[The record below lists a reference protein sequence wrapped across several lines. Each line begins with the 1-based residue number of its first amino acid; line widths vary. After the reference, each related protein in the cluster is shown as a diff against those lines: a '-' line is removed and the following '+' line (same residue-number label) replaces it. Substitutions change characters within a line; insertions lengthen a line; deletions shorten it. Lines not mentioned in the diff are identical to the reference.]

1 MAKNKLSTYTV
12 SEVTTLVKVALEG
25 GVPSRF
31 TVLGEI
37 SGWKHYGSGHC
48 YFSLKDEGSILP
60 CVMWKSKFSKTKF
73 APENGMSVLAT
84 GNVDIYEPQGK
95 YQFYVDRLVPGG
107 VGQLQ
112 LAFEEMVK
120 RLRAEGLFE
129 DEHKK
134 AIPAYPMRIGIVTSE
149 SGAAVMDI
157 ADSIYNRWPCAKLL
171 LYPVRVQGDGAADEI
186 ATAIRKINRGNSEL
200 RLDVLIVGR
209 GGGSLEDLWAFNEEV
224 VARAIFKSE
233 IPVISA
239 VGHEVD
245 VSIADLVADAR
256 ASTPTKAG
264 MIAVPDMVE
273 VLERIAEAQNRLRIM
288 AAGKVELCGQG
299 LETVLAS
306 SAFKNP
312 YLIVNNADQRVDEL
326 SGKIGD
332 SARRMFSQLLERLRS
347 AYEKIARIEPH
358 RLLGLKK
365 VELNGLVSVCR
376 AKMTEAVSGGAKRV
390 EGAAGGLERAFGGVI
405 AKKKLQITAL
415 DNRLRGLD
423 PKSVLGRGYSITTNK
438 STGKV
443 VTSVE
448 DVMSGAM
455 LVTEVADRGLIESEV
470 KSAQK
475 PNNIRKER

>member
-1 MAKNKLSTYTV
+1 MAKKELATYTV
-12 SEVTTLVKVALEG
+12 SEVTTLVKVAIEG

-84 GNVDIYEPQGK
+84 GNVDLYEPQGK

-112 LAFEEMVK
+112 VAFEEMVK

-186 ATAIRKINRGNSEL
+186 ATAIRKLNRDNSEL

-245 VSIADLVADAR
+245 ISIADLVADAR

-264 MIAVPDMVE
+264 MIAVPDMGE
-273 VLERIAEAQNRLRIM
+273 VLDRIGEAENRLRM
-288 AAGKVELCGQG
+288 RAAGKVELCGQG

-312 YLIVNNADQRVDEL
+312 YLIVKKWSRKV
-326 SGKIGD
+326 KP
-332 SARRMFSQLLERLRS
+332 LRS
-347 AYEKIARIEPH
+347 FF
-358 RLLGLKK
+358 
-365 VELNGLVSVCR
+365 
-376 AKMTEAVSGGAKRV
+376 RV
-390 EGAAGGLERAFGGVI
+390 
-405 AKKKLQITAL
+405 KQ
-415 DNRLRGLD
+415 
-423 PKSVLGRGYSITTNK
+423 P
-438 STGKV
+438 
-443 VTSVE
+443 
-448 DVMSGAM
+448 
-455 LVTEVADRGLIESEV
+455 
-470 KSAQK
+470 
-475 PNNIRKER
+475 